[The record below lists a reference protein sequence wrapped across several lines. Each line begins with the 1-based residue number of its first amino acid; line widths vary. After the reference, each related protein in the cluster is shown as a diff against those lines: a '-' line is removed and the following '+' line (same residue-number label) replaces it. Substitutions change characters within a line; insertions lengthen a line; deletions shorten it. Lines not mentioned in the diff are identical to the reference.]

1 MKGNYLLEIHQ
12 RHNVGH
18 FTLKFAHDIDLHYP
32 LNPLYVLG
40 RGGRGLAS
48 WHTYLRLTQRGDIH
62 EFFDFFTFVEFFAFW
77 PPPPGWEASYS
88 TIYLYSLICRT
99 LSLATLISQHRI
111 LRLYL
116 SNTAV
121 RSVSCDFKYLTLC
134 FYVMWGLTREIITRW
149 RGSLRKNW
157 CGGGESPQMSL
168 LSFLSCIA
176 TRLLETWSHGKGI
189 PLETETLNLHS

>member
-1 MKGNYLLEIHQ
+1 MILTYITPWIHYM
-12 RHNVGH
+12 
-18 FTLKFAHDIDLHYP
+18 F
-32 LNPLYVLG
+32 LG
-40 RGGRGLAS
+40 GGGGLAS

-62 EFFDFFTFVEFFAFW
+62 EFFDFFTFVEFFAFSS
-77 PPPPGWEASYS
+77 PPLYPGWEASYS

-116 SNTAV
+116 SITAV
-121 RSVSCDFKYLTLC
+121 PSVSCDFKYLTLC

-149 RGSLRKNW
+149 GGSLRKNW
-157 CGGGESPQMSL
+157 CGGGESLQMSL

-176 TRLLETWSHGKGI
+176 THLLET
-189 PLETETLNLHS
+189 

>member
-18 FTLKFAHDIDLHYP
+18 FILKFAHDIDLHYP

-62 EFFDFFTFVEFFAFW
+62 KFFDFFTFVEFFAFW

-149 RGSLRKNW
+149 
-157 CGGGESPQMSL
+157 GGGVSAKIGAEGGISANVPTFI
-168 LSFLSCIA
+168 SFLHSN
-176 TRLLETWSHGKGI
+176 TTFRNMEPWEGN
-189 PLETETLNLHS
+189 PLRNGNIKLA